1 VRSARGLFPR
11 LKLAAHGLQFPQSL
25 LTRIFAEQE
34 ARGSVGGLDAL
45 HDSLTCQRR
54 IARFVY

>member
-1 VRSARGLFPR
+1 MWSFPR

-25 LTRIFAEQE
+25 LIRIFAEQE

-45 HDSLTCQRR
+45 HESLTCQRR